1 MISLIATYLMTK
13 TSLGPKAAKLASW
26 GVLLVIAGLLVGGA
40 LLWFNDT
47 VDDARDEGVTQ
58 GATAERVEAQ
68 GKVIENVQKT
78 NATRAAARDP
88 GSCVAYRECLRSA
101 RTAANC
107 VRYLPDDEACPVQPG
122 ASGGR

>member
-1 MISLIATYLMTK
+1 MITLITTWF
-13 TSLGPKAAKLASW
+13 KANKFI
-26 GVLLVIAGLLVGGA
+26 GIIALA
-40 LLWFNDT
+40 LLAVVILGTVMHLIDAGNDQAHESGIQT
-47 VDDARDEGVTQ
+47 ERA
-58 GATAERVEAQ
+58 ATT

-107 VRYLPDDEACPVQPG
+107 VRYLPDDEACPVQSG